1 MSMQVIYDDGG
12 REDAGFVGEAGD
24 CVTRAIAIATGVPY
38 KLVYAAINERA
49 KTERPRTGSQRS
61 SARNGVHRSTYHQY
75 MLDLGWHW
83 TPTMG
88 IGTGCTVHLR
98 EGELPGGRI
107 IVRISK
113 HVCAVIDGVIHDTHD
128 PQRDGNRCCY
138 GYYHE

>member
-49 KTERPRTGSQRS
+49 KTERPRTGS
-61 SARNGVHRSTYHQY
+61 
-75 MLDLGWHW
+75 
-83 TPTMG
+83 
-88 IGTGCTVHLR
+88 HLR